1 MDDIQRL
8 HLQKMIKANNT
19 EDYTESIRE
28 MKHSGLI
35 RDQVNSMILLK
46 AKYRDDPEQ
55 FNLECMNDCNFLFT
69 CYTDIYNKIKKDE
82 IDLNILFKFL
92 DVLKKIE
99 DGELDQHEASFLVG
113 TILKELYID
122 SALKKSEKLDE
133 KYGNTKEK
141 EEQKKPN
148 INISYKKWKKNNL

>member
-8 HLQKMIKANNT
+8 QLQKMIKANGT

-28 MKHSGLI
+28 MKHSELI
-35 RDQVNSMILLK
+35 RDQVKSMILLK

-55 FNLECMNDCNFLFT
+55 LNLESINECNFLFT

-99 DGELDQHEASFLVG
+99 DGEMDQHEGSFLVG

-133 KYGNTKEK
+133 KYGVIK

-148 INISYKKWKKNNL
+148 VNISYKKWKKNNL